1 MKINQIVLYN
11 VGPYADRNVFNISS
25 CDKGKNIVLIGG
37 KNGAGKTTF
46 FKSIKT
52 CLYGSKVWGFDAP
65 GKEYFAIIDSLINI
79 KNRYDDSVKAYVE
92 IKLLFEDGK
101 QSDVYTL
108 HREWVK
114 TKKSISEDFDIYKND
129 DLLEETEQADFINYL
144 LSIIPPDMFNFYF
157 FDGESI
163 ADFFLGNNGD
173 KNFKNAFLKLYGL
186 DTLSLMVDNFNR
198 YSKKRNNSN
207 GAYENYK
214 LAKET
219 LDKISADLDCLRIK
233 KEELENKIDLLYI
246 KIKALNNDYA
256 KNGGISIAEW
266 KDITLKLNKEESLRE
281 ELNRWLKDAANNN
294 LPFIILRRQMDALL
308 NELEDERSQFSQEFF
323 LDVLYERIAGKK
335 FIDFLAK
342 YGLKAKEA
350 KEITEFIANQ
360 VDDGDNAMKLFDY
373 SASQYNR
380 LIAQIITKNQFDGN
394 LIVKTA
400 KDIDASL
407 KRSKKLRDSLASSS
421 IDGYDDLV
429 QQKTAV
435 EQEITTLTIQLEK
448 IAQDIVTK
456 DADKDRAVEA
466 YEKSKADYSKLLKNK
481 SITDISSRAVAVYS
495 LLEEK
500 LIARQGKLLQKEF
513 IKYFSAIINKD
524 NFIDGIVIDKNINVI
539 PYKLMDVTFVQIENY
554 LKANEKSHFLELCD
568 KHYIMEI
575 NKLRAGL
582 EESVKLPSPIS
593 APFSQGERQIYI
605 MSLYLALLK
614 TSRKDIPFFIDTPFA
629 RIDSNHRAK
638 IVNEFFRG
646 ITNQTFIL
654 STDEEIVGP
663 YKDALSDI
671 VSDKFMLC
679 IDSYGKT
686 VVKKNCYFED

>member
-11 VGPYADRNVFNISS
+11 VGPYADRNAFNISS

-65 GKEYFAIIDSLINI
+65 GKEYFTIIDSLINI
-79 KNRYDDSVKAYVE
+79 KNKYDDSVKAYVE
-92 IKLLFEDGK
+92 IKLLFDDGK
-101 QSDVYTL
+101 QSDIYRL
-108 HREWVK
+108 HREWK
-114 TKKSISEDFDIYKND
+114 KSKKSISENFDIYKND
-129 DLLEETEQADFINYL
+129 ILLDESEKADFTNYL

-198 YSKKRNNSN
+198 YNKKRNNSN
-207 GAYENYK
+207 NAYEIYK
-214 LAKET
+214 TAKAKV
-219 LDKISADLDCLRIK
+219 DRISTDLDCLIAK
-233 KEELENKIDLLYI
+233 KEELENNIDLLYI

-256 KNGGISIAEW
+256 KNGGISIAQW
-266 KDITLKLNKEESLRE
+266 KDITSKLNKEEALRE
-281 ELNRWLKDAANNN
+281 ELNRFLKDVANNN
-294 LPFIILRRQMDALL
+294 LPFVILRRQMDALL
-308 NELEDERSQFSQEFF
+308 NELEKERSQISQELF
-323 LDVLYERIAGKK
+323 LDVLHEKIAGEK
-335 FIDFLAK
+335 FVDFLAK
-342 YGLKAKEA
+342 YGLKFKEA
-350 KEITEFIANQ
+350 KEITEFIADQ
-360 VDDGDNAMKLFDY
+360 VGTGNDTMKLFDY
-373 SASQYNR
+373 SATQYNR
-380 LIAQIITKNQFDGN
+380 LIAQIITKNQFEGN

-407 KRSKKLRDSLASSS
+407 RRSKKLRDSLSSS
-421 IDGYDDLV
+421 TIEGYDDLV
-429 QQKTAV
+429 QQKNLI
-435 EQEITTLTIQLEK
+435 EKEITTLTIQLEK
-448 IAQDIVTK
+448 ISQEIVAK
-456 DADKDRAVEA
+456 EADKNIAEEE
-466 YEKSKADYSKLLKNK
+466 YEKSRVDYSKLLKNK
-481 SITDISSRAVAVYS
+481 SINDISSRAVAVYS
-495 LLEEK
+495 LLEEQ
-500 LIARQGKLLQKEF
+500 LIERQGKLLQNEF

-539 PYKLMDVTFVQIENY
+539 PYKLVDVTFVQIDNY
-554 LKANEKSHFLELCD
+554 LKANERSHFLELCD
-568 KHYIMEI
+568 KHYILEI

-582 EESVKLPSPIS
+582 EESIKLPSPIS

-614 TSRKDIPFFIDTPFA
+614 TSRKNIPFFIDTPFA
-629 RIDSNHRAK
+629 RIDSNHRSK
-638 IVNEFFRG
+638 IVNEFFG
-646 ITNQTFIL
+646 EISNQTFIL

-663 YKDALSDI
+663 YKNSLNDKI
-671 VSDKFMLC
+671 SDKFMLC

-686 VVKKNCYFED
+686 VVKNNCYFED